1 MAQQFVVVKLMG
13 RLGNQFYQ
21 LATAVA
27 YAKRHGFQYFA
38 TSTAEN
44 CDANAYYFKNFP
56 QRDMGGSIYQEK
68 IDDKGYAYYAEI
80 PNMPNCFLIGY
91 WQSFQYFDDHRQDI
105 IEAFNLPYEMKK
117 DYVSIHV
124 RRGDYLQLSEKLNIL
139 PLEYYRNA
147 VNQFKSEQKYKFK
160 VFSDDIEWCK
170 EHFNQSFGVF
180 FEFSEGKTE
189 LEDFIEMSC
198 CEHNILANS
207 TFSFAASWL
216 NQNENK
222 IICTPDEDNMFGGH
236 NTQMIPDTYTKI
248 KF

>member
-105 IEAFNLPYEMKK
+105 IEAFNLP
-117 DYVSIHV
+117 
-124 RRGDYLQLSEKLNIL
+124 
-139 PLEYYRNA
+139 
-147 VNQFKSEQKYKFK
+147 
-160 VFSDDIEWCK
+160 
-170 EHFNQSFGVF
+170 
-180 FEFSEGKTE
+180 
-189 LEDFIEMSC
+189 
-198 CEHNILANS
+198 
-207 TFSFAASWL
+207 
-216 NQNENK
+216 
-222 IICTPDEDNMFGGH
+222 
-236 NTQMIPDTYTKI
+236 
-248 KF
+248 

>member
-1 MAQQFVVVKLMG
+1 
-13 RLGNQFYQ
+13 
-21 LATAVA
+21 
-27 YAKRHGFQYFA
+27 
-38 TSTAEN
+38 
-44 CDANAYYFKNFP
+44 
-56 QRDMGGSIYQEK
+56 
-68 IDDKGYAYYAEI
+68 
-80 PNMPNCFLIGY
+80 
-91 WQSFQYFDDHRQDI
+91 
-105 IEAFNLPYEMKK
+105 LPYEMKK

-124 RRGDYLQLSEKLNIL
+124 RRGDYLQLSQKLNIL

-147 VNQFKSEQKYKFK
+147 VNQFKGEQKYKYK
-160 VFSDDIEWCK
+160 VFSDDIGWCK

-222 IICTPDEDNMFGGH
+222 IVCTPDENNLFGGH
-236 NTQMIPDTYTKI
+236 NRQMIPDTYTKI